1 MMLAHPSPPPSEP
14 DVKLPGRRP
23 VQGPCK
29 APDGVH
35 ICPGRDPAVR
45 LVVVAGITLLY
56 IHLPDDHALAF
67 TPAPDLDLIPTA
79 LLG

>member
-45 LVVVAGITLLY
+45 LVVVGRNNSPVHPSAGRPRTCF
-56 IHLPDDHALAF
+56 HAR
-67 TPAPDLDLIPTA
+67 P
-79 LLG
+79 